1 MGWSG
6 SDSQE
11 VVFVLKVTF
20 IYMCMHA
27 CICACGGWRMTCSSK
42 LFPSTTTTWVLK
54 TDLGYQPWQQ
64 VPLPLEQP
72 PYRALSLRFRSFC
85 IMLVCALENIS
96 REKQR
101 LGRTKFL
108 LLCWSTSWGWH
119 EDRWRENPA
128 PFPYSS
134 PLSSLLFIP
143 GYFSSYW
150 IWLRSPL
157 LKWKLQEIRNFCLML
172 TIQIHSGTKSS
183 GHVEWLL

>member
-1 MGWSG
+1 
-6 SDSQE
+6 
-11 VVFVLKVTF
+11 
-20 IYMCMHA
+20 MCVHA
-27 CICACGGWRMTCSSK
+27 CIRACGGWRMTCSRK
-42 LFPSTTTTWVLK
+42 LFPSTR
-54 TDLGYQPWQQ
+54 QQ

-72 PYRALSLRFRSFC
+72 PYHALSLRFRSFC
-85 IMLVCALENIS
+85 IMLVCVLENTS

-119 EDRWRENPA
+119 GGRWRENPA

-150 IWLRSPL
+150 VWLRSPL
-157 LKWKLQEIRNFCLML
+157 LKWKLQEIRSFCLFL
-172 TIQIHSGTKSS
+172 FDVDYSNTLWDKSS